1 MRIPSPTSCVRHQVL
16 VSSSDVAWVIVSP
29 ALALWLRDADL
40 LSHTWVGASLIYCV
54 VSALFSIVGLFIFR
68 VQDGMA
74 RYFSVHDAI
83 DIAKAVVFAEFVTC
97 VILFSLTRLDGIPRS
112 MPLIHGLLLATGLV
126 AGRMFARMMHG
137 EDPAALGYQFR
148 RDRIILIGANRLSAF
163 FIELIH
169 SYPPDG
175 QRVIA
180 VLDDRPEMLGRAI
193 GGVKVLGAPGQLE
206 AIVKEFAIH
215 GVYAER
221 AVIAGE
227 EDLLSPEVMREI
239 QLVCEQNQIDLAF
252 LPRLIGITEWKHPP
266 LAAAATSSTSMPGGP
281 PFALPSFF
289 WFKRAIDLGGSLA
302 LFVLLCPLM
311 MMAALLVLVDVGPP
325 VLFWQQ
331 RLGRHRRPF
340 LMYKFR
346 TLRPPFDGN
355 GDPIPDGVRMSA
367 IGRILRASRID
378 ELPQLLNV
386 LIGDMSLIG
395 PRPLLPEDQ
404 PANAS
409 VRLSV
414 RPGITGWAQ
423 VNGGKLVT
431 KERKEKLDEW
441 YVRNASPWTDL
452 RIMFMTFAY
461 VLGSTTSSP
470 ELLADAELVKNRNS
484 EAYPKAVVLGC
495 KAGEKHRRAAR

>member
-1 MRIPSPTSCVRHQVL
+1 
-16 VSSSDVAWVIVSP
+16 
-29 ALALWLRDADL
+29 
-40 LSHTWVGASLIYCV
+40 
-54 VSALFSIVGLFIFR
+54 
-68 VQDGMA
+68 
-74 RYFSVHDAI
+74 
-83 DIAKAVVFAEFVTC
+83 
-97 VILFSLTRLDGIPRS
+97 
-112 MPLIHGLLLATGLV
+112 
-126 AGRMFARMMHG
+126 MFARAMHG
-137 EDPAALGYQFR
+137 EDPAALGYRFR
-148 RDRIILIGANRLSAF
+148 RNRIILIGANRLSAF
-163 FIELIH
+163 FIELLH
-169 SYPPDG
+169 AYPLHG
-175 QRVIA
+175 QRVIG

-193 GGVKVLGAPGQLE
+193 GGVKVLGAPEQFE
-206 AIVKEFAIH
+206 AIVKEFAVH

-239 QLVCEQNQIDLAF
+239 QLVCEQNQIDLVF
-252 LPRLIGITEWKHPP
+252 LPALIGITEWKHPA
-266 LAAAATSSTSMPGGP
+266 LATATTSQSTPGGP
-281 PFALPSFF
+281 RFALPSFF
-289 WFKRAIDLGGSLA
+289 WFKRGIDLGGSLA
-302 LFVLLCPLM
+302 LFVLLSPLLL
-311 MMAALLVLVDVGPP
+311 MAALLVLVDVGPP

-331 RLGRHRRPF
+331 RLGRNGRPF

-355 GDPIPDGVRMSA
+355 GNHIPHSVRMSA
-367 IGRILRASRID
+367 IGRMLRASRID

-452 RIMFMTFAY
+452 RIMLMTFRY
-461 VLGSTTSSP
+461 VRRSTTSS
-470 ELLADAELVKNRNS
+470 EESFADAELVKNRNS
-484 EAYPKAVVLGC
+484 AAYPKAVVPRR
-495 KAGEKHRRAAR
+495 KDGEKHRRVASAR